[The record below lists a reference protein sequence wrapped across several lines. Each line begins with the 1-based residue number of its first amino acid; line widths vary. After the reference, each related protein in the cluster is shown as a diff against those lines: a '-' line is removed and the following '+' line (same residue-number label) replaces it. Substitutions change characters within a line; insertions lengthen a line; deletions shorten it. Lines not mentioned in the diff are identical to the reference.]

1 MIRIY
6 SAIMLVSLCI
16 SCTHANKSDSL
27 SCPTPAQDSP
37 INLWPNS
44 LTDRQLLENTPYISL
59 MINHGTDR
67 ALENILIKSQSM
79 DTLGA
84 VTPSYIRRVKDALA
98 YRELHKCDPVPDYM
112 PYYSSMPVYPAM

>member
-1 MIRIY
+1 
-6 SAIMLVSLCI
+6 
-16 SCTHANKSDSL
+16 
-27 SCPTPAQDSP
+27 
-37 INLWPNS
+37 
-44 LTDRQLLENTPYISL
+44 

-98 YRELHKCDPVPDYM
+98 YRELHKGDPVPDYM